1 MHSRMH
7 APMVVGS
14 DAAHT
19 PSRLSVRSSMPDA
32 TTSGGTHAK
41 QAVTP
46 GMTTWMW
53 PDTASSL
60 TPDSIHVC
68 CTSRQTCAGG
78 VRARE
83 RV

>member
-1 MHSRMH
+1 MLQHRYMHADACRTQVDVVSDDSSCA

-41 QAVTP
+41 HAVSP
-46 GMTTWMW
+46 GMTT
-53 PDTASSL
+53 
-60 TPDSIHVC
+60 
-68 CTSRQTCAGG
+68 
-78 VRARE
+78 
-83 RV
+83 